1 MTIAA
6 VSAIVAAVIPTH
18 AVANHGVVFAPPPR
32 IVEREASR
40 PASIRLDVAGKRVM
54 VTPPGGY
61 VIVQV
66 GAGDPSHAHVTMAP
80 TEGPGDTIV
89 VRFDAPTGIKL
100 GPIVGVHQG
109 SAVRETRFGTLW
121 RSSVGILVLV
131 TGGSPAARLAAI
143 YGLDIA
149 S

>member
-1 MTIAA
+1 MAVAA

-18 AVANHGVVFAPPPR
+18 AVADRGVVFAAPPK
-32 IVEREASR
+32 IVGRDAIR
-40 PASIRLDVAGKRVM
+40 PAAIRLEVAGTRVM

-61 VIVQV
+61 TIVQV

-80 TEGPGDTIV
+80 FEGPGDTIV
-89 VRFDAPTGIKL
+89 VRFTAPAGIKL
-100 GPIVGVHQG
+100 GAIVGVHQG

-121 RSSVGILVLV
+121 RSAVGILVLV
-131 TGGSPAARLAAI
+131 TGGSPSARLEAI
-143 YGLDIA
+143 YGLDVA